1 MSFILF
7 LIHMQK
13 LTTILIRMIL
23 ITVLAIVIVLL
34 INLFSNK
41 EDVDTQDTQR
51 LTGDTEMI
59 TGSMQEEDPTPIQ
72 EEIMSQEQQEAL
84 IEEYI
89 RENIS
94 ELSPEPEVL
103 GGTFYVTSITFS
115 DLWEWEVQY
124 EDGHIALTADFI
136 YAIDE
141 SRDVVQIELL
151 NVRD

>member
-1 MSFILF
+1 
-7 LIHMQK
+7 MQK